1 MTKHLYSVCTAATVD
16 AKKGGANYVI
26 TKADREG
33 YWILG
38 WYKTAPEAYQALDLM
53 FPHDLPNVLRPY
65 RMSERKNDH
74 A

>member
-1 MTKHLYSVCTAATVD
+1 MAKHLYSVCTAATVD
-16 AKKGGANYVI
+16 AKEGGAKYVI
-26 TKADREG
+26 TKADNQG

-38 WYKTAPEAYQALDLM
+38 RYKTSAEAYQALDLM
-53 FPHDLPNVLRPY
+53 FPRDLPNVLRPY